1 MKIEELLKQNF
12 ISTNK
17 SAAINSYG
25 DVFTIGNIVIHDD
38 GTAGE
43 ATITGFEI
51 DDEYNEVKV
60 FTTSGYAHV
69 DFISHKDK

>member
-17 SAAINSYG
+17 STAINSYSQ
-25 DVFTIGNIVIHDD
+25 VFTIGDVVIHDD

-69 DFISHKDK
+69 DFISHK